1 MKYIGFLSLLQ
12 PFLLQRAVAQNSY
25 DDLALYKAAALH
37 PNATR
42 SVIFNWG
49 EYDKQAVGWGRAG
62 GVDSSNQH
70 HRSIWNGRCGWAAS
84 LQLCDGVTS
93 FNSHGAFVA
102 NSSWDARNA
111 IVRGWKDNGDCVA
124 TFGQQCEG
132 DWIRAISQA
141 RASAPNH
148 NASISVCGD
157 MIIPSIPPSCQ
168 GLFMVATISHSTSLA
183 SHLRTWV

>member
-1 MKYIGFLSLLQ
+1 M
-12 PFLLQRAVAQNSY
+12 
-25 DDLALYKAAALH
+25 
-37 PNATR
+37 
-42 SVIFNWG
+42 
-49 EYDKQAVGWGRAG
+49 
-62 GVDSSNQH
+62 
-70 HRSIWNGRCGWAAS
+70 
-84 LQLCDGVTS
+84 TS

-111 IVRGWKDNGDCVA
+111 IVRGWKDDGDCLA
-124 TFGQQCEG
+124 TFGQQCED

-168 GLFMVATISHSTSLA
+168 GLFMVATISHNFVQANETEGNALFDFEDSPHVPANTTYYETAAAWIWPILLLQFPADSGSYSTQMSC
-183 SHLRTWV
+183 LRATKPPLDRWPS